1 MSSNA
6 EAAYRIGVVGPS
18 DLVSLVKRVAALEF
32 TDHVVVPLTYRNEEQ
47 ALDVIAA
54 HPDIDALLFTG
65 VIPYTLAQAA
75 GILTKPAA
83 YIDYTGA
90 TLYGALVELMSA
102 GHDPAIASIDTLAR
116 PLVVESLTHV
126 GIATDRVATMEYRN
140 GIDAARLAA
149 FHREHARQHPGSV
162 AITCVRSVYELIR
175 EDMDAI
181 RLAPAIASVR
191 TALDSLTMELA
202 GRISS
207 DAQVVLG
214 MIELPESDDRLADDA
229 RALASSV
236 FPTGPADYVLVS
248 TRGVLAQH
256 TCDWTVMPLLEQ
268 LAERH
273 TWVRIGLGVGR
284 SAADAEA
291 LARRAVDRCRTAGP
305 FAAVVSV
312 GIGRD
317 FVITD
322 TDSGRSEE
330 PLDLH
335 VAARR
340 AGLSRAT
347 LIKLEA
353 AVAAH
358 PDGEVTA
365 ADVATALG
373 IEPRSARRTLKQLE
387 RAGLA
392 RPVGTVGTGAGRPA
406 VRYALQ
412 LAGLAGKGS
421 LDAQERWATTPAGDL
436 HYGYGS

>member
-6 EAAYRIGVVGPS
+6 EHTYRIGVVGPS
-18 DLVSLVKRVAALEF
+18 DLVSLVKRVAAVTF
-32 TDHVVVPLTYRNEEQ
+32 ADHLIVALAYRNEAQ
-47 ALDVIAA
+47 AVEVIAA
-54 HPDIDALLFTG
+54 NPDVDALLFTG
-65 VIPYTLAQAA
+65 VIPYTLAQSA
-75 GILTKPAA
+75 GVISKPAA

-102 GHDPAIASIDTLAR
+102 GYDPAHISIDTLAR
-116 PLVVESLTHV
+116 SLVVESLTHV
-126 GIATDRVATMEYRN
+126 GIATGDIATMEYRN
-140 GIDAARLAA
+140 GIDAQRLAE
-149 FHREHARQHPGSV
+149 FHREYARTHPGAV

-175 EDMDAI
+175 EDVDTI

-191 TALDSLTMELA
+191 TTLETVTMELA

-214 MIELPESDDRLADDA
+214 MIELPEPDDALADDVRSIA
-229 RALASSV
+229 GSV
-236 FPTGPADYVLVS
+236 FPTGPSSYVLVS

-268 LAERH
+268 LSERH
-273 TWVRIGLGVGR
+273 TQVRIGLGVGR

-312 GIGRD
+312 GQGRD
-317 FVITD
+317 FVITETAGGERGKD
-322 TDSGRSEE
+322 ERVS
-330 PLDLH
+330 LH

-340 AGLSRAT
+340 AGLSHAT
-347 LIKLEA
+347 LVRLEA
-353 AVAAH
+353 AAAAH
-358 PDGEVTA
+358 PDNEVTA
-365 ADVATALG
+365 AAIATSLG

-392 RPVGTVGTGAGRPA
+392 QPVGTVASGAGRPA
-406 VRYALQ
+406 VRY
-412 LAGLAGKGS
+412 S
-421 LDAQERWATTPAGDL
+421 LRLET
-436 HYGYGS
+436 

>member
-6 EAAYRIGVVGPS
+6 EHAYRIGVVGPS
-18 DLVSLVKRVAALEF
+18 DLVSLVKRVATVEF
-32 TDHVVVPLTYRNEEQ
+32 ADHVVVPLTYRNEEQ
-47 ALDVIAA
+47 AVEVIAE
-54 HPDIDALLFTG
+54 HPEVDALLFTG
-65 VIPYTLAQAA
+65 VIPYTLAQARGA
-75 GILTKPAA
+75 ITKPAT

-102 GHDPAIASIDTLAR
+102 GHDPAHISIDTLAR

-126 GIATDRVATMEYRN
+126 GIATDDVATLEYRN
-140 GIDAARLAA
+140 GIDAHRLAA
-149 FHREHARQHPGSV
+149 FHREHARAHPGSV

-175 EDMDAI
+175 DDVYAI

-191 TALDSLTMELA
+191 TALEALTMELA

-214 MIELPESDDRLADDA
+214 MIELPDPDDGLADDI
-229 RALASSV
+229 RALAGSV
-236 FPTGPADYVLVS
+236 FPTGNGSYILVS

-268 LAERH
+268 LSERH
-273 TWVRIGLGVGR
+273 NWVRIGLGVGR

-291 LARRAVDRCRTAGP
+291 LARRAVERCRTAGP

-312 GIGRD
+312 GSGRD
-317 FVITD
+317 FVITETAAGD
-322 TDSGRSEE
+322 GRTDE
-330 PLDLH
+330 PLSLH

-347 LIKLEA
+347 LVKLDA
-353 AVAAH
+353 AIAAH
-358 PDGEVTA
+358 PDNEVTA
-365 ADVATALG
+365 ADVAAALG

-392 RPVGTVGTGAGRPA
+392 HPVGTVTSGAGRPA
-406 VRYALQ
+406 VRYSVRLEA
-412 LAGLAGKGS
+412 
-421 LDAQERWATTPAGDL
+421 
-436 HYGYGS
+436 